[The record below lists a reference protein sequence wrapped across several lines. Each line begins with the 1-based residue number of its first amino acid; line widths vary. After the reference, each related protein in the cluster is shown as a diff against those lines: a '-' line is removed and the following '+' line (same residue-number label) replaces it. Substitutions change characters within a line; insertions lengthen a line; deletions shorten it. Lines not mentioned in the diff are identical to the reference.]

1 MRNIQ
6 DLRETLFDAIQ
17 DLKTGK
23 MDVEKAKC
31 ISDLGQVIVN
41 SAKAEADFIKQS
53 GGTGSGFVEAP
64 VKKLERPKA
73 EYSNTGH
80 KSLLEKY
87 GV

>member
-17 DLKTGK
+17 DLKAGK
-23 MDVEKAKC
+23 MDVEKAKV

-53 GGTGSGFVEAP
+53 GGAGSGFVETP
-64 VKKLERPKA
+64 VKKLERPKGP
-73 EYSNTGH
+73 ETTQQT
-80 KSLLEKY
+80 LLKKY
-87 GV
+87 GG